1 MRRRAFVHLVACF
14 LASLP
19 FAAAAFAA
27 DGIRLSGPI
36 VHDNLAIYLVHGAPA
51 GGAVPLTLQEAL
63 AKGAVKV
70 RETGSVNALTVEN
83 TGTDEV
89 YVQAGDIVK
98 GGQQD
103 RVLSVDL
110 LLPPRSG
117 AVSIAAFCVEP
128 GRWAARGNEDVK
140 QFSSAGSAM
149 PSHEVKM
156 AMRANALA
164 ATPPAAAP
172 GLPSAPKATAP
183 MAYVGGAETAQSQQE
198 IWSTVRKTQDKLSRS
213 VGAPV
218 AAAASPSSL
227 LLSLE
232 NEKLKQAQ
240 AAYIAAL
247 RGAGEADADIVGY
260 VFAING
266 KINSGDVYASNALFR
281 KMWSKL
287 LSANVTEAIGAKDTA
302 GATPPSVKEVEA
314 FLATAATGVT
324 AERAINASVRLATLD
339 GDTALYAETRRPD
352 GSWVHR
358 NFLAK

>member
-1 MRRRAFVHLVACF
+1 MRRRAFVHLVASI

-19 FAAAAFAA
+19 FVAPAFAA
-27 DGIRLSGPI
+27 DGIQVSGPI
-36 VHDNLAIYLVHGAPA
+36 VHDNLAIYLVHGAGG

-70 RETGSVNALTVEN
+70 HETGSVNALTVEN
-83 TGTDEV
+83 TGKDEV

-117 AVSIAAFCVEP
+117 EVSIAAFCVEP
-128 GRWAARGNEDVK
+128 GRWTARGNEDVR
-140 QFSSAGSAM
+140 QFSSAASAM
-149 PSHEVKM
+149 PSHEAKV
-156 AMRANALA
+156 AMRAYAVA
-164 ATPPAAAP
+164 ATPPADAP
-172 GLPSAPKATAP
+172 ART
-183 MAYVGGAETAQSQQE
+183 MAYTGGAGVGESQQE
-198 IWSTVRKTQDKLSRS
+198 IWSMVRKTQDSLSRS
-213 VGAPV
+213 VGALV
-218 AAAASPSSL
+218 AAPASPSSL
-227 LLSLE
+227 QLSLE

-240 AAYIAAL
+240 TAYIAAL
-247 RGAGEADADIVGY
+247 QGAGETGDDIVGY

-287 LSANVTEAIGAKDTA
+287 LAADVTEAISVKEAA
-302 GATPPSVKEVEA
+302 GAAPPSVKDVAA
-314 FLATAATGVT
+314 FLATASTGVK
-324 AERAINASVRLATLD
+324 AERAINASVRLATRD
-339 GDTALYAETRRPD
+339 GDASLYAETRRAD

-358 NFLAK
+358 NYLAK